1 MQLSSSRGSHTRQS
15 DKSGFTLIELLV
27 VIAIIAILAVVVV
40 LTLNPAELLRQS
52 RDANRVSDMAT
63 LTPALNLYT
72 TDQSGASTFS
82 LGNASDTYPSI
93 YDPAASSTCGSLGL
107 PSLNTSTGQSWYC
120 STSSTFRQVTSN
132 GWIPLNF
139 GNISAGSPIGNLP
152 VDPVN
157 QTSSG
162 LFYAYNTNSSQFEVT
177 ANLESTKYHSTYG
190 NAPQTPYFPDVIS
203 GGNSTVSAL
212 YNPTGLVGY
221 WPMNEGTG
229 SSTIDQS
236 GNGNSGTWSGTPIG
250 SNGTYYTGGIVG
262 SYAGDFNG
270 SNTYVNMGYPSIL
283 FPASFTISLWIN
295 PASIA
300 NSPFL
305 IGSGNSSGWDLYI
318 LTNQG
323 VRLLNISGGS
333 VTGYNGITLNTWSF
347 IVATYSGGTVTIYQN
362 GSKAISGSLTV
373 GTPNGAF
380 TIGDNSTKGSSNV
393 FNGSI
398 DDVRLYASVLSPA
411 EVMALYNAER

>member
-1 MQLSSSRGSHTRQS
+1 
-15 DKSGFTLIELLV
+15 
-27 VIAIIAILAVVVV
+27 
-40 LTLNPAELLRQS
+40 
-52 RDANRVSDMAT
+52 
-63 LTPALNLYT
+63 
-72 TDQSGASTFS
+72 
-82 LGNASDTYPSI
+82 
-93 YDPAASSTCGSLGL
+93 
-107 PSLNTSTGQSWYC
+107 
-120 STSSTFRQVTSN
+120 
-132 GWIPLNF
+132 
-139 GNISAGSPIGNLP
+139 
-152 VDPVN
+152 
-157 QTSSG
+157 
-162 LFYAYNTNSSQFEVT
+162 
-177 ANLESTKYHSTYG
+177 
-190 NAPQTPYFPDVIS
+190 
-203 GGNSTVSAL
+203 
-212 YNPTGLVGY
+212 
-221 WPMNEGTG
+221 
-229 SSTIDQS
+229 
-236 GNGNSGTWSGTPIG
+236 
-250 SNGTYYTGGIVG
+250 
-262 SYAGDFNG
+262 
-270 SNTYVNMGYPSIL
+270 MGYPSIL